1 MESVLRLAYAFWPLA
16 VGYLVMYV
24 FGLIM
29 GMYAPWELTGLTFI
43 AVVLAVAYT
52 LHAHR
57 VQRAIRDHDDPSHE
71 ALMEKLHDYR
81 ERRGF

>member
-1 MESVLRLAYAFWPLA
+1 MQRAAQVTYAFWPLA

-29 GMYAPWELTGLTFI
+29 GMYAPWELTGLTFV
-43 AVVLAVAYT
+43 AVVLAVAYAV
-52 LHAHR
+52 HSHR
-57 VQRAIRDHDDPSHE
+57 VNRAVRDHTDPNHD

-81 ERRGF
+81 ERR